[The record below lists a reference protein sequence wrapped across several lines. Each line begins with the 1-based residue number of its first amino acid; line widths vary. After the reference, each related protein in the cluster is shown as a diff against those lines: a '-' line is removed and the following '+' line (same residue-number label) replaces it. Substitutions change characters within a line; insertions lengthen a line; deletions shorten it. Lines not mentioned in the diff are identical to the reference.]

1 MSLGGKNLKK
11 LCIALTLVIICMS
24 FPMVVFAYDGSL
36 SGRVIVLDPG
46 HGIGAPG
53 GGAYAGY
60 VEHVRMLFL
69 GHLIRAELES
79 RGATV
84 HMTRTTA
91 EDVYI
96 PLRPALTNRWSLEA
110 LLQDRLERLDNEYL
124 PDFDKYFLTFE
135 IEELE
140 YSIGVIDRVLRNPMF
155 AAPYFMNYPFDH
167 SHTTAIHPAW
177 RRIFEFQSDPLIRY
191 NWLFISLH
199 SNSLNPVNHAANGA
213 DVFYMPNSFYFANY
227 SHQDFER
234 MFGDML
240 LNNIAPLGIRRNSVR
255 DAHFM
260 VVRETNV
267 PAVLVE
273 NGFHT
278 NASDRA
284 LLSCDD
290 FMRRLAVVY
299 ADTIETYFSIINQ
312 TRQQVIRN
320 APVSRAELARL
331 AVLVYEAVRGYE
343 ISGRVLFADTSN
355 IYVQKAVYLGLMG
368 EMDFNRFMPNQLI
381 TREQAAVVLSRLANT
396 LGSPLPHSNPY
407 FVDNA
412 RIAAWAF
419 SYVGQV
425 QAAGLIDAREF
436 NFFVPHGNL
445 TSHEADIAFERLVN
459 RMIPPFL
466 PE

>member
-1 MSLGGKNLKK
+1 MKK
-11 LCIALTLVIICMS
+11 LCIALILVFICMS
-24 FPMVVFAYDGSL
+24 FPLVVFANDGSL

-46 HGIGAPG
+46 HGIGAPA

-96 PLRPALTNRWSLEA
+96 TLRPAMTNRWSLEA
-110 LLQDRLERLDNEYL
+110 IKQDRLDRLDNEYL
-124 PDFDKYFLTFE
+124 SDFDRYRLTVE

-140 YSIGVIDRVLRNPMF
+140 YYITLIGHIFRNPIF
-155 AAPYFMNYPFDH
+155 AAQYLMNYPFDE
-167 SHTTAIHPAW
+167 SHQTAIHPSW

-199 SNSLNPVNHAANGA
+199 SNSPPSPVNHAINGA
-213 DVFYMPNSFYFANY
+213 DVFYMPNSFYFAGY

-234 MFGDML
+234 LFGEML

-255 DAHFM
+255 DSHFM
-260 VVRETNV
+260 VIRETNV

-299 ADTIETYFSIINQ
+299 ADTIEAYFAAIEVG
-312 TRQQVIRN
+312 RVHAARN
-320 APVSRAELARL
+320 ALMSRGDFARL
-331 AVLVYEAVRGYE
+331 AVLTYEAIRGHE
-343 ISGRVLFADTSN
+343 ITGRVLFADTSS
-355 IYVQKAVYLGLMG
+355 IYVQKAAYVGLMG
-368 EMDFNRFMPNQLI
+368 AMDLNRFMPNQPI
-381 TREQAAVVLSRLANT
+381 TREQSAVVFSRLASN
-396 LGSPLPHSNPY
+396 LGFPLPHSSPV

-412 RIAAWAF
+412 RISAWAIP
-419 SYVGQV
+419 YVGQA
-425 QAAGLIDAREF
+425 QAAGLFDPREF
-436 NFFVPHGNL
+436 NFFVPHGLL
-445 TSHEADIAFERLVN
+445 TVHEADLAFERLTN
-459 RMIPPFL
+459 RFRPSF
-466 PE
+466 